1 VSRPDTETGVS
12 SGDGPTPRRGPSADA
27 RARELA
33 AEQAAL
39 RRVATLVAAGTPP
52 AEVFSAVADELARL
66 VGADATFVSSL
77 ELYDETSGYTMVEG
91 SYGQVR
97 NDVPVGF
104 RMKLEPGMVTT
115 VALCTGRPARAS
127 GAELA
132 NGPYGSLAQRLGL
145 RAAMATPIVVEGSYW
160 GVAVAATAEPDFPV
174 DAEARMT
181 AFTELAALAIANA
194 QAEQKLHELVRIQ
207 ESLRRLALLVARGE
221 PPAAVFA
228 AVAREVLRHFGGHG
242 TARLV
247 RYEPDG
253 TVTLLANQGTTG
265 PYVRVGKPW
274 EDYPPTG
281 LTATVLRTGRPARVN
296 DYRALPGGEQY
307 AREGILSAV
316 GLPIHVGGR
325 LWGMIA
331 VGWNQVPLPPGAEE
345 RMADFTELVAIAV
358 ANAQSR
364 AELLASRLRI
374 ITASDEARR
383 RFERDLHDGAQQRL
397 VALALALRS
406 ALPAQPEPV
415 ATEVAHVA
423 AELLEV
429 IDDLREISRG
439 IHPAVLSSAGL
450 DPALRTLARRSVVP
464 VDVEVRIEGRL
475 PEPVEVCA
483 YYIVAEMLTNSAK
496 HARASVVHV
505 TAEVRDASLLISVR
519 DDGVGGARQSGGSG
533 LVGLRDR
540 VEALGG
546 TFSVD
551 SPAGHG
557 TAVSAR
563 LPIEDATMPD
573 AVAPE
578 P

>member
-39 RRVATLVAAGTPP
+39 RRVATLVAGGTRP

-66 VGADATFVSSL
+66 VGADATFVSSV
-77 ELYDETSGYTMVEG
+77 EQCGESPGYTKVEG
-91 SYGQVR
+91 SYGNVR
-97 NDVPVGF
+97 QDVPVGF
-104 RMKLEPGMVTT
+104 RMKLEAGLVSTA
-115 VALCTGRPARAS
+115 ALRTGRPARAS

-132 NGPYGSLAQRLGL
+132 DGPYGSLAQRLGL

-160 GVAVAATAEPDFPV
+160 GVAVAGTAAPDFPA

-194 QAEQKLHELVRIQ
+194 QAEQKLHELVRVQ

-221 PPAAVFA
+221 SPDAVFE
-228 AVAREVLRHFGGHG
+228 AVAGEVLRHFGGRG

-247 RYEPDG
+247 RYELDG

-265 PYVRVGKPW
+265 PYVRIGRPW
-274 EDYPPTG
+274 EGYPPTG
-281 LTATVLRTGRPARVN
+281 LTATVLHTGRPARVD
-296 DYRALPGGEQY
+296 DYRLLPGGEQY
-307 AREGILSAV
+307 AREGIMSAI
-316 GLPIHVGGR
+316 GLPIHVSGR

-331 VGWNQVPLPPGAEE
+331 VGWDHPLPPGAEE
-345 RMADFTELVAIAV
+345 RMADFTELVAIAL

-364 AELLASRLRI
+364 AELVASRLRI
-374 ITASDEARR
+374 ITAADEARR

-397 VALALALRS
+397 VTLALRLRS
-406 ALPAQPEPV
+406 ALPLQPEPV

-439 IHPAVLSSAGL
+439 IHPAVLATAGL
-450 DPALRTLARRSVVP
+450 GPALRALASRSVVP
-464 VDVEVRIEGRL
+464 ADVDVRIKGRL
-475 PEPVEVCA
+475 PERIEVCA

-519 DDGVGGARQSGGSG
+519 DDGVGGARPSGGSG
-533 LVGLRDR
+533 LVGLKDR

-563 LPIEDATMPD
+563 LPIEDAAARD
-573 AVAPE
+573 AAP
-578 P
+578 